1 MDLWEEI
8 VRIRRSGKK
17 AVLATIVRRT
27 GSVPRKDAAKLLIR
41 EDGTALG
48 SVGGGCVEA
57 EVWQQA
63 RDVLREGRPR
73 LVRFD
78 LNADD
83 AAEDG
88 LVCGG
93 SVDIFLEPIMS
104 DPKLVILGAG
114 HLGQALARLGHF
126 LGFQTLVVDDR
137 EQFANRERFPDAHEI
152 YVLPFSQ
159 VAESVPIDSESFLV
173 VVTRGHQHD
182 LVATEQAVR
191 TPARYVGLVGSRRK
205 IKLIVED
212 LLKRGVSPEAFENLY
227 SPIGLDIG
235 SETPEE
241 IAVAV
246 MAEIIAL
253 RKGRHQRSTKQ
264 EFVRRVIRDWANQKT
279 EKTPGQAVA
288 ESPGSS

>member
-8 VRIRRSGKK
+8 VRIRRSGGK

-27 GSVPRKDAAKLLIR
+27 GSVPRKDAAKMLIR
-41 EDGTALG
+41 EDGTSLG
-48 SVGGGCVEA
+48 SVGGGCVEG

-63 RDVLREGRPR
+63 REVLREGRPR
-73 LVRFD
+73 VVRFD

-93 SVDIFLEPIMS
+93 SVEIFLEPIMS

-126 LGFQTLVVDDR
+126 IGFETIVVDDR
-137 EQFANRERFPDAHEI
+137 EQFANRERFPDAKEI

-159 VAESVPIDSESFLV
+159 VAESVPIDGESYVV
-173 VVTRGHQHD
+173 VVTRGHQYD

-212 LLKRGVSPEAFENLY
+212 LLARGIPPKAFENLY

-246 MAEIIAL
+246 IAEIIAL
-253 RKGRHQRSTKQ
+253 RKGQHQRTPKQ
-264 EFVRRVIRDWANQKT
+264 EFVLRVIRDWASQHAEAGPEAT
-279 EKTPGQAVA
+279 VA
-288 ESPGSS
+288 ESP